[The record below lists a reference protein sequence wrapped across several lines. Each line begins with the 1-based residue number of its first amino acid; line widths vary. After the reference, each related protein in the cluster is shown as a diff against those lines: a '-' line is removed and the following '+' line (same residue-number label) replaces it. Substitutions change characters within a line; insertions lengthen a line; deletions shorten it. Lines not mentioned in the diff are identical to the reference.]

1 MLTTTHK
8 TCLRT
13 RTLAIAFAK
22 FIAFANPQNRE
33 NKAYMSR
40 VIAAINMTLD
50 GYCDHTAVDA
60 DEEIHGHYAELL
72 RDADALLYGRITY
85 QLMEFWPPLVKN
97 PSGNAAMDEFALIM
111 DKVPKIVFSRTLKE
125 LNWES
130 ARLSE
135 RAFEE
140 EVLALKQQYIG
151 PIYLGSPSLIVA
163 GTNPHLIDEYQICVH
178 PIVVGKGLPLFKNI
192 QNKINLR
199 LFKTKEMGSGAV
211 VLYYEPKAR

>member
-1 MLTTTHK
+1 
-8 TCLRT
+8 
-13 RTLAIAFAK
+13 
-22 FIAFANPQNRE
+22 
-33 NKAYMSR
+33 MSK
-40 VIAAINMTLD
+40 VIASINMTLD
-50 GYCDHTAVDA
+50 GYCDHTSVDA
-60 DEEIHGHYAELL
+60 DEEIHRHYAELL

-85 QLMEFWPPLVKN
+85 QLMEFWPTLVKN

-135 RAFEE
+135 REFEE
-140 EVLALKQQYIG
+140 EVIALKQQYIG

-163 GTNPHLIDEYQICVH
+163 GTNLHLIDEYQICVH
-178 PIVVGKGLPLFKNI
+178 PVILGKGLPLFKNI

-199 LFKTKEMGSGAV
+199 LFKTKKMGSGAV
-211 VLYYEPKAR
+211 VLYYQPKAL

>member
-1 MLTTTHK
+1 
-8 TCLRT
+8 
-13 RTLAIAFAK
+13 
-22 FIAFANPQNRE
+22 
-33 NKAYMSR
+33 MSK

-50 GYCDHTAVDA
+50 GYCDHTSVDA

-85 QLMEFWPPLVKN
+85 QLMEFWPTLVKN

-135 RAFEE
+135 REFEE
-140 EVLALKQQYIG
+140 EVIALKQQYIG

-163 GTNPHLIDEYQICVH
+163 GTNLHLIDEYQICVH
-178 PIVVGKGLPLFKNI
+178 PVILGKGLPLFKNI

-199 LFKTKEMGSGAV
+199 LFKTKKMGSGAV
-211 VLYYEPKAR
+211 VLYYQPKAL